1 MPRTKRSDTSLNLS
15 AKTYWPKTT
24 EVVSLEFVLK
34 PVANSDLYAQYTI
47 GLHAWLLHQIQGID
61 PELSAYMHDGESEKP
76 FSLTGLDGQFIS
88 QSQSL
93 QLQKNKRYRWRV
105 SSLCKPVTQGLVT
118 WLRQLPNEIVLRN
131 TPLIIESVNL
141 AQPPTTYAKLLR
153 QGQMGEGSVSLSFH
167 SPTSF
172 RRKGHHLP
180 LPWPPNVFHSYL
192 RRWNHFAKKP
202 VNQDDFLDWVDT
214 YVILTQ
220 HQIATEKV
228 AVGKRG
234 SVTGFTGAVTYA
246 LDRRGITER
255 PFVAM
260 FYALTQLAP
269 YCGTGH
275 KTTFGLGETQLG
287 WHTAQASPQMPTQQR
302 LLAERMDE
310 LTEIF
315 LSTKKRQGGRRAI
328 DTAETWATILAR
340 REMGDS
346 LQEIA
351 DDMEL
356 AYETAKTYSK
366 LARRV
371 MRELGEME

>member
-1 MPRTKRSDTSLNLS
+1 MPKPTNSPPKN
-15 AKTYWPKTT
+15 WPKTT
-24 EVVSLEFVLK
+24 ELISLEFTLK
-34 PVANSDLYAQYTI
+34 PQTNSDLYPQYTI
-47 GLHAWLLHQIQGID
+47 GLHAWLLHQIRDID

-76 FSLTGLDGQFIS
+76 FSITGLDGQFIS

-93 QLQKNKRYRWRV
+93 KLQKNKTYRWRV
-105 SSLCKPVTQGLVT
+105 NSLCKPVTQGMAT
-118 WLRQLPNEIVLRN
+118 WLKQLPDTIDLKDS
-131 TPLIIESVNL
+131 PLTIEAVSI
-141 AQPPTTYAKLLR
+141 AYPPTTYAKLLQ
-153 QGQMGEGSVSLSFH
+153 QGKNGEGSISLSFH

-172 RRKGHHLP
+172 RRKGNHFPLP
-180 LPWPPNVFHSYL
+180 LPKNVFHSYL
-192 RRWNHFAKKP
+192 RRWNHFAKKS
-202 VNQDDFLDWVDT
+202 VNQEDFLDWVDT
-214 YVILTQ
+214 YVVLRQ
-220 HQIATEKV
+220 HQLTTHKV
-228 AVGKRG
+228 AAGKQG

-246 LDRRGITER
+246 IDRRGLTEKE
-255 PFVAM
+255 FVHL
-260 FYALTQLAP
+260 FYALSQLAP

-287 WHTAQASPQMPTQQR
+287 WHTAQAAPPVPTQQR

-351 DDMEL
+351 DDMDL
-356 AYETAKTYSK
+356 VYDTVKTYSK
-366 LARRV
+366 LARRA
-371 MRELGEME
+371 MREVEAGERE

>member
-1 MPRTKRSDTSLNLS
+1 PKTDTTLNLS
-15 AKTYWPKTT
+15 AKTYWPKNTDL
-24 EVVSLEFVLK
+24 VSLEFVLK

-47 GLHAWLLHQIQGID
+47 GLHAWFLHQIRDID

-76 FSLTGLDGQFIS
+76 FSLTGLDGQFIP
-88 QSQSL
+88 QSQTL
-93 QLQKNKRYRWRV
+93 QLQRNKPYRWRINA
-105 SSLCKPVTQGLVT
+105 LCKPVTQGVAA
-118 WLRQLPNEIVLRN
+118 WLRQLPNEIILKN
-131 TPLIIESVNL
+131 TPLTIESVNL
-141 AQPPTTYAKLLR
+141 AQPPTTYAKLLT
-153 QGQMGEGSVSLSFH
+153 QGQAGEGSVSLSFK

-192 RRWNHFAKKP
+192 RRWNHFSNQP
-202 VNQDDFLDWVDT
+202 VDQDDFLDWVDT
-214 YVILTQ
+214 YVIITQ
-220 HQIATEKV
+220 HQLSTHKV
-228 AVGKRG
+228 AVGKKG

-246 LDRRGITER
+246 IDRRGLTEK

-269 YCGTGH
+269 YCSTGH
-275 KTTFGLGETQLG
+275 KTTFGLGETHLG
-287 WHTAQASPQMPTQQR
+287 WHTAQAAPPVPTQQR

-328 DTAETWATILAR
+328 DTAETWATIVAR
-340 REMGDS
+340 REQGDS

-356 AYETAKTYSK
+356 AYETTKTYSK
-366 LARRV
+366 LARRA
-371 MRELGEME
+371 MRELD